1 MLKIVVFCWIVTLVA
16 LVDAVKTFVEVRAG
30 ERPLRW
36 LYVVLSILS
45 GVCLGGSLLVT
56 VFFMEVG
63 D

>member
-1 MLKIVVFCWIVTLVA
+1 MVA